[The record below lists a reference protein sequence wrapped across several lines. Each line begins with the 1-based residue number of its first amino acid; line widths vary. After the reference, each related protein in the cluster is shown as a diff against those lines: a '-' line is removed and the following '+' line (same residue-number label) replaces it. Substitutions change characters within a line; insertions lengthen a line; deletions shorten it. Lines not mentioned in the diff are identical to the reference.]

1 MMPEIFASEFPY
13 LQSAALQFLSHL
25 TACANE
31 PHVVPVSVG
40 RFSYFTTDFPS
51 NHSGASSKTCGLL
64 QEKEQ
69 TIPEMQGN

>member
-1 MMPEIFASEFPY
+1 VMPESFASEVPY

-31 PHVVPVSVG
+31 PHVVAVSVE
-40 RFSYFTTDFPS
+40 RFTYFTTDFPS

-69 TIPEMQGN
+69 SIQENAR